1 MAPKAGRSRTVEKT
15 LASLLGLRL
24 EQLAAE
30 HDDLQTFLGKIGISP
45 GTYYLLVRG
54 ESNPTLDTLEV
65 IAKGLGLSVW
75 ELIGLN
81 DGVVTKALA
90 KHDIDLEAITAA
102 SRARVEALTKIDE
115 QREASRKAI
124 KRQ

>member
-1 MAPKAGRSRTVEKT
+1 MAPKAGRGRTVEKT

-24 EQLAAE
+24 EQLAAQ
-30 HDDLQTFLGKIGISP
+30 HDDLKAFLNKIGVSP
-45 GTYYLLVRG
+45 GTYFLLIRG

-81 DGVVTKALA
+81 DGIVQKALA
-90 KHDIDLEAITAA
+90 KHDIDLEAVTAA
-102 SRARVEALTKIDE
+102 SKARVEAIARLDQ
-115 QREASRKAI
+115 QRLEMKKPPKVS
-124 KRQ
+124 